1 MASDRPEGEEERR
14 EVEDVIEEVEEGS
27 ETDGLGSPELMIKH
41 PLQNAWTLWFFKN
54 DKTKQWEE
62 NQREIITFT
71 TVEDFW
77 ALYNH
82 IELASRLA
90 AGCDYSLFKEG
101 IKPMWEDERN
111 KKGGRWLIN
120 LDKKQRASCLDN
132 FWLEVMLCLIGESF
146 DGESV
151 LVNGA
156 VVNVRNRGD
165 KISMWLCEAKP
176 QEAIVKIGQTLKKRL
191 GIDDKVVLLGFEC
204 HNDTINKT
212 GSTAKSRYQV

>member
-1 MASDRPEGEEERR
+1 
-14 EVEDVIEEVEEGS
+14 
-27 ETDGLGSPELMIKH
+27 
-41 PLQNAWTLWFFKN
+41 
-54 DKTKQWEE
+54 
-62 NQREIITFT
+62 
-71 TVEDFW
+71 
-77 ALYNH
+77 
-82 IELASRLA
+82 
-90 AGCDYSLFKEG
+90 LF
-101 IKPMWEDERN
+101 RN

-120 LDKKQRASCLDN
+120 LDKKQRSSCLDN

-176 QEAIVKIGQTLKKRL
+176 QESIIKIGQTLKKRL
-191 GIDDKVVLLGFEC
+191 GIDEKVLLGFEC

-212 GSTAKSRYQV
+212 GSTAKSRYTV